1 MECKAPINLNYITE
15 QPMKGFHFGKI
26 SLSIVISTVIFIGS
40 PLVAKNEAKGKLAT
54 ISNQVGKGQW
64 TIVEAWHHKC
74 KICMSSMPAMV
85 KSIGTYPNT
94 KVIGVSLDGNVRI
107 AQNVIKQYRINFPTL
122 MSNVKEFDA
131 YVKKVAKRK
140 LTGVPTFLIFSPQGQ
155 LVAYQSGKITPLQL
169 RNFISKQ
176 SR

>member
-1 MECKAPINLNYITE
+1 
-15 QPMKGFHFGKI
+15 MKGFHLGKI
-26 SLSIVISTVIFIGS
+26 SLSIIISSAIFMGS

-64 TIVEAWHHKC
+64 TIIEAWHHKC
-74 KICMSSMPAMV
+74 KICMTGMPAMV

-94 KVIGVSLDGNVRI
+94 KVIGVSLDGNARI
-107 AQNVIKQYRINFPTL
+107 AQSIIRKYRINFPTL

-140 LTGVPTFLIFSPQGQ
+140 LTGVPTFMIFSPQGK
-155 LVAYQSGKITPLQL
+155 LVAFQSGKITPQQL

-176 SR
+176 PR

>member
-1 MECKAPINLNYITE
+1 
-15 QPMKGFHFGKI
+15 MKGFHLRKTAF
-26 SLSIVISTVIFIGS
+26 SVIITIAIFIGS
-40 PLVAKNEAKGKLAT
+40 PLVAKNETNGKLAT
-54 ISNQVGKGQW
+54 ISRQVGKGQW

-74 KICMSSMPAMV
+74 KICMTSMPDMV

-107 AQNVIKQYRINFPTL
+107 AQSVIRKYRINFPTL
-122 MSNVKEFDA
+122 MSNVAEFKA

-140 LTGVPTFLIFSPQGQ
+140 LTGVPTFMIFSPQGS
-155 LVAYQSGKITPLQL
+155 LVGYQSGKITPQQL
-169 RNFISKQ
+169 RSFISKQ